1 VFFIRRKELDFL
13 KLVSEVG
20 FPIAAATAGGY
31 FVFLT
36 MKFILDG
43 VMGSVKS
50 MQGIITSLNNRVK
63 TMNHDLI
70 RIDVLMS
77 SSLGT
82 KPDVGRIARAQ
93 GKDDARRD

>member
-1 VFFIRRKELDFL
+1 MDFL

-43 VMGSVKS
+43 VMGSVKG
-50 MQGIITSLNNRVK
+50 MQGIIIALNNRVK

-82 KPDVGRIARAQ
+82 KPDVSRIARAQ